1 MGLQLADFFC
11 SSFSLLGYFYPDIV
25 SSSISTADLPSTPK
39 HILTSW
45 ISTRK
50 VDLIIAQA
58 VAGIGASAHKI
69 ANDIRLLANF
79 KEIEVCLIIQIMKQS
94 HNLATTDTNAC

>member
-1 MGLQLADFFC
+1 M
-11 SSFSLLGYFYPDIV
+11 Y
-25 SSSISTADLPSTPK
+25 
-39 HILTSW
+39 
-45 ISTRK
+45 STRK

-79 KEIEVCLIIQIMKQS
+79 KEIEVRLLIE
-94 HNLATTDTNAC
+94 AVA